1 MAEEGESGRGEAERG
16 LEGKNRDG
24 REEGL
29 TTVFVANEKFDF
41 SQENWN
47 SDRFILAT
55 QNLTLLRYVKSFL
68 DYL

>member
-1 MAEEGESGRGEAERG
+1 MAGERRRG
-16 LEGKNRDG
+16 LEGKNGDG
-24 REEGL
+24 REDGL